1 MSNFKNFAFTKTQK
15 SYIEGHL
22 DILNILKNKCDTYKN
37 NALKRRILEDET
49 IFIENNKERI
59 IKIRENREI
68 EIDLET
74 YSSEEENSSSDFV
87 DI

>member
-1 MSNFKNFAFTKTQK
+1 M
-15 SYIEGHL
+15 
-22 DILNILKNKCDTYKN
+22 
-37 NALKRRILEDET
+37 EDET